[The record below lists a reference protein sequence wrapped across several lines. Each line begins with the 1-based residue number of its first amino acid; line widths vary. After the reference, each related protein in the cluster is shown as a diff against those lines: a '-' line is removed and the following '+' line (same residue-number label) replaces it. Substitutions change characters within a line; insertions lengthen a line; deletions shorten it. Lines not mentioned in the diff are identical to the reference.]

1 MEQSQNS
8 AAEKQSNPVMKGV
21 IHRQAF
27 EDLAT
32 CVQTF
37 FNVDG
42 TQLEAGE
49 FRGQIDFIAG
59 KDILLYRENYS
70 HRSHLECELLGK
82 RFGFSIPLLTAKG
95 KFLGEQVDDSR
106 IASSV
111 SGEAFDHV
119 MERGFE
125 QLIVLLD
132 HERLLK
138 KAEQAGL
145 SESALEAI
153 SPGRKWKALKTRPSD
168 IQSIRQN
175 FTTMLNAVIRGEMNL
190 SADDFEKVIFD
201 SVLPV
206 IDGGGYRIDRQS
218 SAILVR
224 RAIDVCE
231 PVSGPVGI
239 SELSTTLNAS
249 PRTLQL
255 AFQKVMGTTP
265 HNFFHRRRMTKARM
279 ALLKA
284 DSRESRVTDIANH
297 HGFSELGRF
306 SVQYRELFGESP
318 KVTLRRNLTSSVA
331 IPFPSSGE

>member
-8 AAEKQSNPVMKGV
+8 ATDEQSNTVMKGV

-27 EDLAT
+27 EDLAS
-32 CVQTF
+32 CVKTF

-42 TQLEAGE
+42 TQLEPGE
-49 FRGQIDFIAG
+49 FRGHVDFIAG

-70 HRSHLECELLGK
+70 HRTHLECELLGK
-82 RFGFSIPLLTAKG
+82 RFGFSIPLLTAEG
-95 KFLGEQVDDSR
+95 KFLGEQVNDSR
-106 IASSV
+106 TASSV

-132 HERLLK
+132 HEGLLK

-153 SPGRKWKALKTRPSD
+153 SQGRKWKTLHTRPSD
-168 IQSIRQN
+168 IQRSRHN
-175 FTTMLNAVIRGEMNL
+175 LTTMLNAVIRGEMNL
-190 SADDFEKVIFD
+190 SADDFEKAIFD

-206 IDGGGYRIDRQS
+206 IDGGGYRIDRHS

-231 PVSGPVGI
+231 PISGPVGI
-239 SELSTTLNAS
+239 SELSTSLTAS

-318 KVTLRRNLTSSVA
+318 KATLRRHLTSTVA
-331 IPFPSSGE
+331 IPFP

>member
-1 MEQSQNS
+1 MKKTGNSDADEQRDT
-8 AAEKQSNPVMKGV
+8 VMKGV

-32 CVQTF
+32 CVKTF

-42 TQLEAGE
+42 TQLEPGE

-59 KDILLYRENYS
+59 RDILLYRENYS
-70 HRSHLECELLGK
+70 HRTHLECELLGK
-82 RFGFSIPLLTAKG
+82 QFGFSIPLLTAEG
-95 KFLGEQVDDSR
+95 KFLGEPVDDK
-106 IASSV
+106 ITPSSV
-111 SGEAFDHV
+111 SGETFDHV

-138 KAEQAGL
+138 IAEQAEL
-145 SESALEAI
+145 ADSALEAI
-153 SPGRKWKALKTRPSD
+153 SPERKWKALKTRPSD

-175 FTTMLNAVIRGEMNL
+175 CTTMLSAVIGGEMNL
-190 SADDFEKVIFD
+190 SVDEFEKVIFD
-201 SVLPV
+201 SVLPM
-206 IDGGGYRIDRQS
+206 IDSGEYRMDRHS

-224 RAIDVCE
+224 RAIDICE
-231 PVSGPVGI
+231 AAPSPMGI
-239 SELSTTLNAS
+239 SELSTALNAS

-255 AFQKVMGTTP
+255 AFQNVMGTTS
-265 HNFFHRRRMTKARM
+265 HGFFHKRRMTKARM

-284 DSRESRVTDIANH
+284 DLRESRVTDIANR

-306 SVQYRELFGESP
+306 SVQYREFFGESP
-318 KVTLRRNLTSSVA
+318 KATLRRKYACTVA
-331 IPFPSSGE
+331 VPFP

>member
-1 MEQSQNS
+1 MEKSGDSDADEQIDT
-8 AAEKQSNPVMKGV
+8 VMNGV

-32 CVQTF
+32 CVKTF

-42 TQLEAGE
+42 TQLEPGE

-70 HRSHLECELLGK
+70 HRTHLECELLGK
-82 RFGFSIPLLTAKG
+82 RFGFSIPLLTAEG
-95 KFLGEQVDDSR
+95 KFLGEPVDDSKTP
-106 IASSV
+106 SSV
-111 SGEAFDHV
+111 SGETFDHV

-145 SESALEAI
+145 ADSALEAI
-153 SPGRKWKALKTRPSD
+153 SPGRQWKALKTRPSD
-168 IQSIRQN
+168 IHSIRQN
-175 FTTMLNAVIRGEMNL
+175 CTMMLDAVIRGEMNL
-190 SADDFEKVIFD
+190 SVDDFEKEIFD

-206 IDGGGYRIDRQS
+206 IDSGEYRMDRHS

-224 RAIDVCE
+224 RAIDICE
-231 PVSGPVGI
+231 AVSGPVGI

-265 HNFFHRRRMTKARM
+265 LNFFHKRRMTKARM
-279 ALLKA
+279 ALLTA

-306 SVQYRELFGESP
+306 AIQYRELFGESP
-318 KVTLRRNLTSSVA
+318 KVTLRRNLTSTVA
-331 IPFPSSGE
+331 IPFP

>member
-1 MEQSQNS
+1 MKKSPNS
-8 AAEKQSNPVMKGV
+8 DANEENNAVMKGV

-32 CVQTF
+32 CVKTF

-70 HRSHLECELLGK
+70 HRTHLECELLGK
-82 RFGFSIPLLTAKG
+82 RFGFSIPLLTAEG
-95 KFLGEQVDDSR
+95 KFLGESVDDHMTP
-106 IASSV
+106 SSV
-111 SGEAFDHV
+111 SGETFDHV

-145 SESALEAI
+145 ADSALEAI
-153 SPGRKWKALKTRPSD
+153 SPGRQWKALKTRPSD
-168 IQSIRQN
+168 IQRIRQN
-175 FTTMLNAVIRGEMNL
+175 CTTMLGAVIRGEMNL
-190 SADDFEKVIFD
+190 SVDDFEKVIFD
-201 SVLPV
+201 AVLPM
-206 IDGGGYRIDRQS
+206 IDSGEYRLDRHS
-218 SAILVR
+218 AAILVR

-231 PVSGPVGI
+231 ANPGPMGV

-279 ALLKA
+279 ALLTA
-284 DSRESRVTDIANH
+284 DSRESRVTEIANH

-318 KVTLRRNLTSSVA
+318 KVTLRRKHACTVA
-331 IPFPSSGE
+331 VPFP

>member
-1 MEQSQNS
+1 
-8 AAEKQSNPVMKGV
+8 
-21 IHRQAF
+21 
-27 EDLAT
+27 
-32 CVQTF
+32 
-37 FNVDG
+37 
-42 TQLEAGE
+42 
-49 FRGQIDFIAG
+49 
-59 KDILLYRENYS
+59 
-70 HRSHLECELLGK
+70 
-82 RFGFSIPLLTAKG
+82 
-95 KFLGEQVDDSR
+95 
-106 IASSV
+106 
-111 SGEAFDHV
+111 

-145 SESALEAI
+145 SESALEAF

-175 FTTMLNAVIRGEMNL
+175 FTTMLGAVIRGETNL
-190 SADDFEKVIFD
+190 SVDDFEKVFFD
-201 SVLPV
+201 SVLPM
-206 IDGGGYRIDRQS
+206 IDSGEYRIDRHS

-239 SELSTTLNAS
+239 SELSTALNAS

-318 KVTLRRNLTSSVA
+318 KVTLSRNLTSSVA

>member
-1 MEQSQNS
+1 MEQSQDP
-8 AAEKQSNPVMKGV
+8 AKQNNTVMKGI

-27 EDLAT
+27 EDLAS
-32 CVQTF
+32 CVKTF

-42 TQLEAGE
+42 TQLEPGE
-49 FRGQIDFIAG
+49 FRGQIDFISG
-59 KDILLYRENYS
+59 NDILLYRENYS
-70 HRSHLECELLGK
+70 HRTHLECELLGK
-82 RFGFSIPLLTAKG
+82 RFGFSIPLLTAEG
-95 KFLGEQVDDSR
+95 KFLGERVDDSKTP
-106 IASSV
+106 SSV
-111 SGEAFDHV
+111 SGETFDHV

-145 SESALEAI
+145 SDSALEAI
-153 SPGRKWKALKTRPSD
+153 SPGRKWKTLKTRPSD
-168 IQSIRQN
+168 IQSIRHN
-175 FTTMLNAVIRGEMNL
+175 LTTMLSTVIGKEMNL
-190 SADDFEKVIFD
+190 SVDDFEKAIFD
-201 SVLPV
+201 FVLPV
-206 IDGGGYRIDRQS
+206 IDSGEHQMDKHS

-231 PVSGPVGI
+231 AVSGAVNI

-265 HNFFHRRRMTKARM
+265 HSFFHKRRMTKARM
-279 ALLKA
+279 ALLRA
-284 DSRESRVTDIANH
+284 NSRDSSVTDIATQL
-297 HGFSELGRF
+297 GFSELGRF

-318 KVTLRRNLTSSVA
+318 KATLRRNPTCTVA
-331 IPFPSSGE
+331 IPFP

>member
-1 MEQSQNS
+1 MHQSQNS
-8 AAEKQSNPVMKGV
+8 ATDEQSNTVMKGV
-21 IHRQAF
+21 IHRHAF
-27 EDLAT
+27 EDLAS
-32 CVQTF
+32 CVKTF

-42 TQLEAGE
+42 TQLEPGE
-49 FRGQIDFIAG
+49 FRGHVDFIAG

-70 HRSHLECELLGK
+70 HRTHLECELLGK
-82 RFGFSIPLLTAKG
+82 RFGFSIPLLTAEG

-111 SGEAFDHV
+111 SGEAFDHI

-132 HERLLK
+132 HESLLK

-153 SPGRKWKALKTRPSD
+153 SRGRKWKTLHTRPND
-168 IQSIRQN
+168 IQSSRHNLTI
-175 FTTMLNAVIRGEMNL
+175 MLNAVIRGEMNL
-190 SADDFEKVIFD
+190 SADDFEKAIFD

-206 IDGGGYRIDRQS
+206 IDGGECQMDKHS

-231 PVSGPVGI
+231 PISGPVGI

-265 HNFFHRRRMTKARM
+265 HNFLHRRRMTKARM
-279 ALLKA
+279 ALLEA
-284 DSRESRVTDIANH
+284 DSRASRVTDIANQ

-318 KVTLRRNLTSSVA
+318 KATLRRKLTSTVA
-331 IPFPSSGE
+331 IPFP